1 MISFDMLEH
10 CAEALILGDGR
21 KCDPA
26 IWVYNCMG
34 QDDAVGAHLNPI
46 ERLWGVLHKWV
57 THNRHYATFNQ
68 FTEAILRFFRKALTE
83 NWREFTDTVT
93 ANFQIISLD
102 EYKVIWTDQS

>member
-1 MISFDMLEH
+1 MKTFRCDPVPFFVIVAGADRFDVHLWRGFVLISFDMLEH

-46 ERLWGVLHKWV
+46 ERL
-57 THNRHYATFNQ
+57 
-68 FTEAILRFFRKALTE
+68 
-83 NWREFTDTVT
+83 
-93 ANFQIISLD
+93 
-102 EYKVIWTDQS
+102 